1 MIGRHRV
8 VGFYLILLLSLW
20 SLSALAQEGYV
31 IQEET
36 RMPPMFG
43 EEGRT
48 YIIKTWMT
56 EDKLRRDE
64 GERGQTTIIRSDLGK
79 IWVIDH
85 ADTTYSELTQEMFQ
99 GLAVMGLMMFGVTL
113 DSVTGKP
120 IIPDPLFKKTGR
132 RKSIGNWDCH
142 EVVLSG
148 GEAGLWNGLIDPVV
162 MWVSGNTGL
171 EKGLYGRLMRRMMG
185 ELGEEYDAFFKQL
198 DTMEGYPVL
207 LETRAMGIVVGQ
219 ELKSVER
226 LAVSSSVFNLP
237 AGYRKVDPFTE

>member
-1 MIGRHRV
+1 MTCRQRV
-8 VGFYLILLLSLW
+8 FGFCLALLYGFFG
-20 SLSALAQEGYV
+20 LSAFAQEGYV

-43 EEGRT
+43 EEGKNH
-48 YIIKTWMT
+48 IIKTWMMK
-56 EDKLRRDE
+56 DKLRRDE

-132 RKSIGNWDCH
+132 QKSIGNWDCH

-148 GEAGLWNGLIDPVV
+148 GETGLWNGLIEPVV

-198 DTMEGYPVL
+198 DALDGYPVL
-207 LETRAMGIVVGQ
+207 LETKAMGVVVGQ

-226 LAVSSSVFNLP
+226 YTIPLSVFDLP
-237 AGYRKVDPFTE
+237 AGYQKVDPFIE